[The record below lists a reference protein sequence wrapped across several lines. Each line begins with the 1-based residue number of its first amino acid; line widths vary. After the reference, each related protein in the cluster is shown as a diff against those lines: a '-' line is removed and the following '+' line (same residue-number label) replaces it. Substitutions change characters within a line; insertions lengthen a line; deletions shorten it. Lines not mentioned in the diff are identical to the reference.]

1 MKIQALE
8 REKIFQQFLKEKEMI
23 DEVIGT
29 PLYRWRENV
38 EQQIIGCEE
47 NTEGKRSC
55 STRQADAEKSHQGA
69 GDVWLI
75 SCNESSHNTSSKIE
89 EFKRSQEV
97 WRKIEEEK
105 VRLENLEIAK
115 FSQSKEKWKE
125 QVNKNSV
132 QQAQGEFSCELWN
145 F

>member
-1 MKIQALE
+1 M
-8 REKIFQQFLKEKEMI
+8 
-23 DEVIGT
+23 
-29 PLYRWRENV
+29 
-38 EQQIIGCEE
+38 C
-47 NTEGKRSC
+47 
-55 STRQADAEKSHQGA
+55 
-69 GDVWLI
+69 
-75 SCNESSHNTSSKIE
+75 CNKNSSRITSFKIE

-132 QQAQGEFSCELWN
+132 QQAKDEFSCELWN